1 MPNVPNLPGVPPLNS
16 YSATGV
22 ALLAADIV
30 SAIFGFSSQQW
41 GIFLDG
47 EPVLAYDTQV
57 NFSYSQEWKVSTYP
71 VEQGAFQSYNKVQM
85 PSAVRC
91 RFSAGASAT
100 NRQEMLDSIDAVMST
115 TELYDVV
122 TPEAV
127 YLGYNFVHREYDRE
141 AANVG
146 LVQVDVI
153 LTEIMETATAQ
164 FQNTSTPV
172 VAGQVGLGQVGVPQ
186 TDPATQA
193 SVAQQ
198 GWN

>member
-16 YSATGV
+16 YSAGGV
-22 ALLAADIV
+22 VLLAADIAA
-30 SAIFGFSSQQW
+30 AIFGFSTQQW

-47 EPVLAYDTQV
+47 EPVLAYDNQV

-71 VEQGAFQSYNKVQM
+71 VEQGAFQSYNKVQL
-85 PSAVRC
+85 PSQVRC

-100 NRQEMLDSIDAVMST
+100 NRQEMLQSIDAVMST

-127 YLGYNFVHREYDRE
+127 YLGYNFVRREYDRE

-146 LVQVDVI
+146 LVSIDVV
-153 LTEIMETATAQ
+153 LAEIMETATAP
-164 FQNTSTPV
+164 FQNTQTPA
-172 VAGQVGLGQVGVPQ
+172 VAGQVGLGNVGVPQ
-186 TDPATQA
+186 TDAATQT
-193 SVAQQ
+193 SVAGQ